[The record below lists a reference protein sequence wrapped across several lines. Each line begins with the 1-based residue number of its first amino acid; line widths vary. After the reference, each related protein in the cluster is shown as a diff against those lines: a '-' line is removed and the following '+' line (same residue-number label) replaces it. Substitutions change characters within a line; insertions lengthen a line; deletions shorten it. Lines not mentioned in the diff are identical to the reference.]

1 MKIGHAT
8 ALALTVLLSAC
19 NTSLP
24 SGVDVKQQLG
34 IGSALTLKQ
43 AVIGAIVLYYAKD
56 GFIWEVEDRLIG
68 KDTYRLTVK
77 QGKLKS
83 SGQGEARIYFK
94 RRAEEI
100 SGVQGCTG
108 YTTLEYTESLISDY
122 FNVPQRV
129 TEGVIRCDRVAAQR

>member
-1 MKIGHAT
+1 MKVTT
-8 ALALTVLLSAC
+8 AAGFVLTMLLAAC

-24 SGVDVKQQLG
+24 RGVDVKQELG

-43 AVIGAIVLYYAKD
+43 VVIGAIVIYYAKD
-56 GFIWEVEDRLIG
+56 GFTWEVEDRLIG

-83 SGQGEARIYFK
+83 SGQGEARIYFR

-100 SGVQGCTG
+100 AGVQGCTG

-129 TEGVIRCDRVAAQR
+129 TEGVIRCDRIAAQH

>member
-1 MKIGHAT
+1 MKLASAT
-8 ALALTVLLSAC
+8 ALALTLGLSAC

-24 SGVDVKQQLG
+24 SGVSVKQELG

-43 AVIGAIVLYYAKD
+43 IVIGAIVLYYAKD
-56 GFIWEVEDRLIG
+56 GFVWEVEDRLIG

-83 SGQGEARIYFK
+83 TGQGEARIYFQ